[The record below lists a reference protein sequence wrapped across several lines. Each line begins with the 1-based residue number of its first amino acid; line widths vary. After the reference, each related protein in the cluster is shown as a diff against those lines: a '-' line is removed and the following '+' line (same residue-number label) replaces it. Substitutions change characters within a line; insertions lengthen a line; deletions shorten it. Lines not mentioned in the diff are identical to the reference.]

1 MSTAKHESHC
11 KTYLKQRRTEIED
24 ILWELLPKPDGMAA
38 KLNEAMRYPLEAG
51 GKRIRPLLVLIG
63 ADFCRGVSGD
73 DLYAGKYW
81 DGVDAELKQ
90 ALLISG
96 CAIEVVHTYS
106 LVHDDLPCMDDDD
119 LRRGRPTSHK
129 VFGEAMAV
137 LSADALLT
145 LGFQL
150 LASVPERFAERSYY
164 VSRELAI
171 ACGYPGMVA
180 GQVVDLEYEQKQ
192 GDEKVLEYIHMH
204 KTAALVRAGLTMGAR
219 MMNSCERD
227 FQILKEVGEKLGL
240 IFQVVDDILDV
251 VGDTEALGKQAGAD
265 EKHGKLTY
273 PALIGLDQS
282 RERVQS
288 LKNDILTLLEPE
300 GARAQLLIDITNEL
314 CERES

>member
-1 MSTAKHESHC
+1 MSTAKHESQC
-11 KTYLKQRRTEIED
+11 KTYLKHRRTEIED

-63 ADFCRGVSGD
+63 ADFCRGVSGE

-81 DGVDAELKQ
+81 GGVDAELKQ
-90 ALLISG
+90 ALLITG

-180 GQVVDLEYEQKQ
+180 GQVVDLEYEQKP
-192 GDEKVLEYIHMH
+192 GDEQVLEYIHSH
-204 KTAALVRAGLTMGAR
+204 KTAALIRAGLTMGAR
-219 MMNSCERD
+219 MMNSSERD
-227 FQILKEVGEKLGL
+227 YLILKEVGEKLGL

-273 PALIGLDQS
+273 PALIGLEQS
-282 RERVQS
+282 RERVKS
-288 LKNDILTLLEPE
+288 LKRDILTLLEPE
-300 GARAQLLIDITNEL
+300 GARAQLLIDITNE
-314 CERES
+314 